1 MSCNERLLHSVPS
14 VWLQVSLKGGFKST
28 QREHMKVARR
38 SNLLDKMPNR
48 SSVQA
53 NNTTSSAT
61 APAAAAV
68 AAPALPPVSLG
79 ILGYGPF
86 LCLFVAGR

>member
-1 MSCNERLLHSVPS
+1 
-14 VWLQVSLKGGFKST
+14 
-28 QREHMKVARR
+28 MKVARR

-53 NNTTSSAT
+53 NNTTSSAS
-61 APAAAAV
+61 APAAAV

-79 ILGYGPF
+79 ILGYDPF
-86 LCLFVAGR
+86 LCLFVAGRLSQICVRGMQVLLQKQK

>member
-1 MSCNERLLHSVPS
+1 MSCNERLLHSVHL

-38 SNLLDKMPNR
+38 CNLLDKMPDR

-53 NNTTSSAT
+53 NTTASSA
-61 APAAAAV
+61 AAAAV

-79 ILGYGPF
+79 ILG
-86 LCLFVAGR
+86 